1 MAKEIFMTQ
10 WFSDQMLL
18 AGESLIKRLDE
29 TDAKVQAAFWLLDAE
44 EKTWTLTLV
53 SPLVESEGPRNYY
66 KRINDINKTANPD
79 EEVIALHDIS
89 VSDTDNRIFKAFLSI
104 RDSVLWNEIPWV
116 KKRLGKNFIGSVY
129 FEDMYIYRMD
139 LELIGS
145 NIPNPT
151 TNDKTIPLSSQGK
164 QT

>member
-18 AGESLIKRLDE
+18 AGKSLIKRLDE

-44 EKTWTLTLV
+44 DKTWKLTIV
-53 SPLVESEGPRNYY
+53 SPLIESEGPRNYY
-66 KRINDINKTANPD
+66 RRINDINESTKSD

-89 VSDTDNRIFKAFLSI
+89 VSNTDNRIVKAIKRSLLA
-104 RDSVLWNEIPWV
+104 DAMLENN
-116 KKRLGKNFIGSVY
+116 RLGRNTLGGVY
-129 FEDMYIYRMD
+129 IEDIYLYRID
-139 LELIGS
+139 KALLED

-151 TNDKTIPLSSQGK
+151 INHSAMESKPGR
-164 QT
+164 